1 MLKIGK
7 GIILWQKRKDTSA
20 QLCADHT
27 RLKGDAE
34 QGLVTS
40 LPEKKLCPMKKGD

>member
-7 GIILWQKRKDTSA
+7 GIILWQKHKDTSA
-20 QLCADHT
+20 QFCADHT
-27 RLKGDAE
+27 RLKGDTE

-40 LPEKKLCPMKKGD
+40 LPEKKLCPVKEGD